1 MKKETLKISGMSCA
15 ACAAR
20 IEKGLNKLEGVK
32 SVNVNFAM
40 ERGTLEFED
49 SQVNV
54 QRFEEVISRL
64 GYGIIKEKEAEDN
77 RIQLKITGMTC
88 AACAA
93 RIEKKLSK
101 LGGVSKASVN
111 LATEKASVE
120 FDADE
125 IKVSEIIKAVQ
136 SIGYG
141 AEKAEEVTRDR
152 EKEQRDRE
160 IKKLR
165 ITFIISVILSSPL
178 VAAMILSL
186 LRIDVPYLHN
196 PYFQLVIA
204 TPIQFIIG
212 FRFYKHAF
220 FALRARSA
228 NMDVLISMGTSAAYF
243 FSLYNVFFEPPKMGG
258 MKDLYFE
265 AAAVII
271 TLILLG
277 KYLEAVAKGK
287 TSEAIKKLMGLQ
299 AKTAR
304 VIRDGMEEDIPIEE
318 VEAGD
323 IVVVRPGEKI
333 PVDGKIIDGNSSI
346 DEAMLTGESLPV
358 EKKAGDY
365 VIGATINKFGTFK
378 FEATKVG
385 KDTALS
391 QIIKMVE
398 DAQGSKAPIQ
408 KIADQVSGI
417 FVPVVVGIA
426 LVTFLIWYFVQGD
439 LTQAIVSAVAVLV
452 IACPCALGLATPTA
466 IMVGTGKG
474 AENGILIK
482 GGEHLEMAYKLNA
495 VVLDKTGTIT
505 KGQPEVTDVIS
516 LNGLDRQEIVRLA
529 GISEKSSEHPLGV
542 AIYEHSKKA
551 FGSIADPDSFEA
563 IPGRGVEAVID
574 SRTVYM
580 GTRKLMLERGVD
592 MGSIEQTLARLEDDG
607 KTAMLMAVDNV
618 LEAVVAVADTLKES
632 SGEAINELRRM
643 GIEVYMIT
651 GDNKRTA
658 NAIARQ
664 VGITNVLAEVLPEN
678 KAQEVEKLKAQGKN
692 VAMVGD
698 GINDAPALATAD
710 IGMAIGTGTDVA
722 IEAADI
728 TLMRGD
734 LRTIPAAIRLSRK
747 TMNKIKQ
754 NLFWAFFY
762 NIIGIPFAALGLL
775 SPIIAGGAMAF
786 SSVSV
791 VTNSLSLKGYNPSKV
806 KKGKAAKAKK
816 LPEPVPAINAEIGKK
831 VEIEGFERRIRE
843 QDAKLAEL
851 EKQNRE
857 LRNQFEEL
865 NKVKAESSEL
875 KLKIA
880 DVLINTQRQAENIL
894 EEAKGNALSQK
905 QQLERQTEMEKA
917 RLERI
922 HQEAKMLKTQIAA
935 KLKGFELEL
944 NEIIGEDFE
953 ASENDVI
960 KQYSSSNIF

>member
-1 MKKETLKISGMSCA
+1 MIQKKSFKISGMSCA

-20 IEKGLNKLEGVK
+20 IEKGLAKLEGVN
-32 SVNVNFAM
+32 SANVNFAV
-40 ERGTLEFED
+40 ERATVEFDDKLANEAKVD
-49 SQVNV
+49 EAIQKMGYAVIQENAP
-54 QRFEEVISRL
+54 EE
-64 GYGIIKEKEAEDN
+64 N
-77 RIQLKITGMTC
+77 KITLNISGMTC
-88 AACAA
+88 ASCAA
-93 RIEKKLSK
+93 KIEKKLSK

-111 LATEKASVE
+111 LATEKASIE
-120 FDADE
+120 FDASE
-125 IKVSEIIKAVQ
+125 IKISELIKAVQ
-136 SIGYG
+136 SLGYE
-141 AEKAEEVTRDR
+141 AEKAEEIVTDKEKIQR
-152 EKEQRDRE
+152 EKEVKNLKWTL
-160 IKKLR
+160 IVS
-165 ITFIISVILSSPL
+165 IILSSPL

-186 LRIDVPYLHN
+186 LKIDVPYLHDQ
-196 PYFQLVIA
+196 YFQLIIA

-220 FALRARSA
+220 YALRSGSA
-228 NMDVLISMGTSAAYF
+228 NMDVLITMGTSAAYF
-243 FSLYNVFFEPPKMGG
+243 YSVYNVFYQTANMNG

-304 VIRDGMEEDIPIEE
+304 VIRNGMEEDIPIEE
-318 VEAGD
+318 VELGD
-323 IVVVRPGEKI
+323 VVVVRPGEKV
-333 PVDGKIIDGNSSI
+333 PVDGKMIEGNSAV
-346 DEAMLTGESLPV
+346 DESMLTGESLPV
-358 EKKAGDY
+358 EKNAGDF
-365 VIGATINKFGTFK
+365 VIGATINKYGTFK
-378 FEATKVG
+378 FEATKIG

-391 QIIKMVE
+391 QIVKLVE

-417 FVPVVVGIA
+417 FVPIVLLIA
-426 LVTFLIWYFVQGD
+426 LGTFLLWYFLSGD
-439 LTQAIVSAVAVLV
+439 LTKAIVSAVAVLV

-505 KGQPEVTDVIS
+505 KGQPDVTDVVA
-516 LNGLDRQEIVRLA
+516 LHGMEKNEILKLA
-529 GISEKSSEHPLGV
+529 GMAEKSSEHPLGV
-542 AIYEHSKKA
+542 AIFENSKKI
-551 FGSIADPDSFEA
+551 FGSVSDPEKFEA
-563 IPGRGVEAVID
+563 IPGRGVMAVVDKHLI
-574 SRTVYM
+574 YM
-580 GTRKLMLERGVD
+580 GTRKLMLEKGIQFED
-592 MGSIEQTLARLEDDG
+592 IESMLIGLENVG

-618 LEAVVAVADTLKES
+618 LEAVIAVADTVKENS
-632 SGEAINELRRM
+632 KEAISELIAM

-658 NAIARQ
+658 NAIANQ

-678 KAQEVEKLKAQGKN
+678 KAEEVEKLKASGKI

-747 TMNKIKQ
+747 TMKKIKQ

-762 NIIGIPFAALGLL
+762 NVIGIPFAALGFL

-791 VTNSLSLKGYNPSKV
+791 VTNSLSLKRFNPNKITAREAKSRVSKV
-806 KKGKAAKAKK
+806 KELK
-816 LPEPVPAINAEIGKK
+816 LKEASAMNKNQLEEKMS
-831 VEIEGFERRIRE
+831 E
-843 QDAKLAEL
+843 QETRLAEL
-851 EKQNRE
+851 DNQNRE
-857 LRNQFEEL
+857 LKIKINDL
-865 NKVKAESSEL
+865 AEKSAEINED

-880 DVLINTQRQAENIL
+880 EVLIKSQQQADDIV
-894 EEAKGNALSQK
+894 EEAKRLAL
-905 QQLERQTEMEKA
+905 LEKEKSELA
-917 RLERI
+917 TLAERAKLESVRLEAKELKEQIRSSMKTYE
-922 HQEAKMLKTQIAA
+922 HQ
-935 KLKGFELEL
+935 L
-944 NEIIGEDFE
+944 NEIINIE
-953 ASENDVI
+953 AQFTEE
-960 KQYSSSNIF
+960 KESNIRAIK